1 MFVRDKILF
10 YISDGP
16 LEKATFIIN
25 RQGGLPHI
33 SYSLIKNSPRTKKM
47 FHEFIVKC
55 RALGHTLDIQH
66 LVLDF
71 ELAVVKAYRHFFK
84 DVTPRYCQF
93 HFGQNINKKLRT
105 FKGTPGYKD
114 LHLCVSLSSLP
125 ADSVT
130 ESFLE
135 VKKLIGSYSRSGKF
149 IIAVPTTFGLDIS
162 QFCSAPFACRNMC
175 FGIDEYFNLS

>member
-1 MFVRDKILF
+1 MD
-10 YISDGP
+10 
-16 LEKATFIIN
+16 
-25 RQGGLPHI
+25 
-33 SYSLIKNSPRTKKM
+33 IK
-47 FHEFIVKC
+47 
-55 RALGHTLDIQH
+55 H

-149 IIAVPTTFGLDIS
+149 IKYLESTYMKPNSRYPPQYWAGVMTTEGHTISNICESFHSSFGRLFGSRSYHPNIYLFMDNLNIHH
-162 QFCSAPFACRNMC
+162 RNAQ
-175 FGIDEYFNLS
+175 IEYFTSPTDHSTETHIYYMILRQVG

>member
-1 MFVRDKILF
+1 
-10 YISDGP
+10 
-16 LEKATFIIN
+16 
-25 RQGGLPHI
+25 
-33 SYSLIKNSPRTKKM
+33 M
-47 FHEFIVKC
+47 FHELIVKC
-55 RALGHTLDIQH
+55 QALGHTLDIQH

-71 ELAVVKAYRHFFK
+71 ELAVVKACRHFFK

-135 VKKLIGSYSRSGKF
+135 VKKLIGSNSRSGKF
-149 IIAVPTTFGLDIS
+149 IKYLESTYVKPNS
-162 QFCSAPFACRNMC
+162 R
-175 FGIDEYFNLS
+175 